1 MITNNNTKQEH
12 TFINPSVMDIFKDNL
27 KTEFNESSSMVLDE
41 DERETFGLDNYYWDG
56 DEIEI
61 KTRGYDDKI
70 YTFKLKLS
78 GVNIETEEDLYKKI
92 EEDLYEET
100 EEDLY
105 KD

>member
-12 TFINPSVMDIFKDNL
+12 TFINPSVMDIFKGNL
-27 KTEFNESSSMVLDE
+27 ETEFNYHTSMVLDE

-61 KTRGYDDKI
+61 KTGWDDKI
-70 YTFKLKLS
+70 YTFKLTLS
-78 GVNIETEEDLYKKI
+78 GVNIETKEDLYKKI